1 MWQMARANTSGP
13 QRAITIKVIYLISVS
28 AVLMFALTHDCIAH
42 CNTPLLYSRLYYNH
56 YEELG
61 KVLLAVLFFND
72 LITIHMDPDLLFTT
86 LFGCVHLKHCSQ
98 PPSPQ

>member
-1 MWQMARANTSGP
+1 MLVERLMWQMARANTSGA

-28 AVLMFALTHDCIAH
+28 AVFVFALTHDCIAH

-72 LITIHMDPDLLFTT
+72 LITIHMDPDLFFTS
-86 LFGCVHLKHCSQ
+86 LFGCVHLKHCT
-98 PPSPQ
+98 

>member
-1 MWQMARANTSGP
+1 MLVERLMWQMARANTSGA

-42 CNTPLLYSRLYYNH
+42 CNTPLLYSRLYYN

-72 LITIHMDPDLLFTT
+72 LIF
-86 LFGCVHLKHCSQ
+86 
-98 PPSPQ
+98 

>member
-42 CNTPLLYSRLYYNH
+42 CMQHPTI
-56 YEELG
+56 
-61 KVLLAVLFFND
+61 VLSIVLQS
-72 LITIHMDPDLLFTT
+72 L
-86 LFGCVHLKHCSQ
+86 
-98 PPSPQ
+98 